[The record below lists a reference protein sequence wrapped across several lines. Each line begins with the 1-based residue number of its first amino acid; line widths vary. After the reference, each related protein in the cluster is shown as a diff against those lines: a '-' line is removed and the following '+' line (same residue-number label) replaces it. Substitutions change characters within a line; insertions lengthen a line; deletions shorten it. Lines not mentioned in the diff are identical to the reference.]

1 MARPPLVLGT
11 WGSISRTQQGPG
23 KWTASARFRDFDG
36 VTRKVARQGPTGR
49 RAEDALV
56 EHLRDRVRTHGSD
69 LTSESKVA
77 ELAEQW
83 VAVLEKLGRAPSTVQ
98 QYKLSLEVNVLPALG
113 GVRLREATVPV
124 IDRVVETLSARRGPG
139 AAKTARVVL
148 TAMFSLAVRRGA
160 VATNPVREAQ
170 SVRIERKEV
179 QVVTLD
185 QVRALQVDLRK
196 WDAGLDG
203 AGRVRTTDLA
213 EPTDMLLGTGI
224 RTGEL
229 VALRWSDLD
238 LDVDV
243 PIVTIQATAV
253 QLDNVGLI
261 RQERPKSDSGFRKL
275 QLPTFVWE
283 MLVRR
288 RERAYSDW
296 VFPSSTGTLRSPANL
311 RRQWREFKLA
321 NDYPMWLTPKTFRKT
336 VATAIR
342 DGVDIESAG
351 AQLGHSN
358 SEVTRKFYAAREY
371 LGPDVRDILDQFGQS
386 A

>member
-11 WGSISRTQQGPG
+11 WGAIARTQQGAG
-23 KWTASARFRDFDG
+23 RWTATARFRDFDG
-36 VTRKVARQGPTGR
+36 VTRKVSRGGSTGR

-69 LTSESKVA
+69 LTAESKV
-77 ELAEQW
+77 EDLAAQW
-83 VAVLEKLGRAPSTVQ
+83 VDVLEKLGRAPSTVQ
-98 QYKLSLEVNVLPALG
+98 QYKNSLEVNVLPALG

-124 IDRVVETLSARRGPG
+124 VDRVIEALTQRRGPG

-148 TAMFSLAVRRGA
+148 SAMFSLAVRRGA

-179 QVVTLD
+179 QVVPLED
-185 QVRALQVDLRK
+185 VRGLRVALRA

-203 AGRVRTTDLA
+203 AKRARTTDLA
-213 EPTDMLLGTGI
+213 DPIDMLLGTGI

-229 VALRWSDLD
+229 VALRWSDLA
-238 LDVDV
+238 LDTDV

-253 QLDNVGLI
+253 QLDDVGLI
-261 RQERPKSDSGFRKL
+261 RQERTKSESGFRKL

-296 VFPSSTGTLRSPANL
+296 VFPSSTGTLRSPANM

-321 NDYPMWLTPKTFRKT
+321 NDYPEWMTPKTFRKT

-342 DGVDIESAG
+342 DGRDIENAG
-351 AQLGHSN
+351 AQLGHSS
-358 SEVTRKFYAAREY
+358 SEITRKFYAARAY
-371 LGPDVRDILDQFGQS
+371 LGPDVRDILDQFGES

>member
-11 WGSISRTQQGPG
+11 WGMINRTQQGPH

-36 VTRKVARQGPTGR
+36 VTRKVARQGTTGR

-69 LTSESKVA
+69 LTAESKVA
-77 ELAEQW
+77 DLAAQW
-83 VAVLEKLGRAPSTVQ
+83 VTVLEQLGRAPSTVQ
-98 QYKLSLEVNVLPALG
+98 QYKNSLEVNVLPALG

-124 IDRVVETLSARRGPG
+124 IDRVIETLTERRGPG

-148 TAMFSLAVRRGA
+148 TAMFTLAVRRGA

-179 QVVTLD
+179 KVVSLEE
-185 QVRALQVDLRK
+185 VRGLRLALRA

-203 AGRVRTTDLA
+203 AQRARTTDLA
-213 EPTDMLLGTGI
+213 EPIDMLLGTGI

-238 LDVDV
+238 LDVEV

-253 QLDNVGLI
+253 QLDDVGLI

-296 VFPSSTGTLRSPANL
+296 VFPSSTGTLRSPANM

-321 NDYPMWLTPKTFRKT
+321 NDYPLWMTPKTFRKT

-342 DGVDIESAG
+342 DGRDIENAG
-351 AQLGHSN
+351 AQLGHSS
-358 SEVTRKFYAAREY
+358 SEITRKFYAAREY
-371 LGPDVRDILDQFGQS
+371 LGPDVRDILDQFGES